1 MFNIKIE
8 PLQKIDN
15 LFHTKKTTPINTIK
29 IKLTNHFDN
38 IIKLLDT
45 NLISDIYI
53 GSVKNNKLEGEGLII
68 KKNKI
73 LIEGEFKNDLIENS
87 NCILDNINL
96 KGTIDNGDF
105 ITGTYNIN
113 NINLVG
119 NFDNGIPVGL
129 CKYKQNNI
137 IYDGEWENGQLNGI
151 GFYEDEIFKYKGEW
165 SNNKFNGEGKLIT
178 QEYIYNGLFIN
189 GQKNGPGK
197 LTINNNDFFVE
208 YENNNEINRLSLSE
222 KKILDLESNL
232 EKLKQNETS
241 NNQIIQ
247 TQEDEIM
254 NYNNKLKL
262 LEREKKNIEETFLC
276 KICYRNTPT
285 VLLNPCHHLCLC
297 DSCELSIRQ
306 QQGKK
311 CPICRKA
318 YRDTTKIF
326 MA

>member
-232 EKLKQNETS
+232 EKLKENETS

-297 DSCELSIRQ
+297 DSCELS
-306 QQGKK
+306 
-311 CPICRKA
+311 
-318 YRDTTKIF
+318 
-326 MA
+326 